1 MKCDEAIRDILLD
14 SSGELDPALRPR
26 LTAHLDQCAS
36 CRAYRDALTRVEL
49 VAQQESRAEVVASAV
64 TADTILTEMT
74 RRSAVAPRRTRFPW
88 LVHPAWSAAAAMV
101 VAFLVGFT
109 AAVLW
114 AGLRPVSSPESAVE
128 PTLAPAVTGVWSLD
142 DWLDLQID
150 LLFEEAAALAR
161 DLQRP
166 VDRPTEAAEP
176 RESEI
181 VSEDATLDV

>member
-36 CRAYRDALTRVEL
+36 CRAYRDTLTQVEL

-74 RRSAVAPRRTRFPW
+74 RRSSIAPRRTRFPW
-88 LVHPAWSAAAAMV
+88 LAHPAWSAAAAMI

-114 AGLRPVSSPESAVE
+114 AGLRPASSPASARE
-128 PTLAPAVTGVWSLD
+128 PSLAPAVTEVWSLD

-166 VDRPTEAAEP
+166 AERPEDTAEP
-176 RESEI
+176 GGTEI
-181 VSEDATLDV
+181 LFDDVFVDV